1 MDEQDLEPLNRKPPP
16 KNLDVMS
23 IKALGEYIEE
33 LETEIARVRSVIQQK
48 QRAQSAAD
56 TFFKKK

>member
-1 MDEQDLEPLNRKPPP
+1 MDEQDLEPRNKKPPP
-16 KNLDVMS
+16 RNLDVMS

-33 LETEIARVRSVIQQK
+33 LEADITRVRGVIQQK
-48 QRAQSAAD
+48 QTAQSAAD